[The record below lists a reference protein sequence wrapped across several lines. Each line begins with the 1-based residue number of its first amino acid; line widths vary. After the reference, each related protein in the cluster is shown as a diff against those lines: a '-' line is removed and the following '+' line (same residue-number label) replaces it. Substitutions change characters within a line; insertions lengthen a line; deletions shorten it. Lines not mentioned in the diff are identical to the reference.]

1 MIINRNDAI
10 AAEDMEARVTQ
21 FREHGNHFSGNL
33 PFGEKHLENIVP
45 EDGLQLFQL
54 QGRGD
59 AEQRAARNSDNG
71 DTLGLRKTA
80 QITSIVTSRC
90 PP

>member
-10 AAEDMEARVTQ
+10 AAEDMEARVTP

-33 PFGEKHLENIVP
+33 PFGEEHPENLVP

-54 QGRGD
+54 QGRGGTTRR
-59 AEQRAARNSDNG
+59 EK
-71 DTLGLRKTA
+71 LR
-80 QITSIVTSRC
+80 
-90 PP
+90 

>member
-1 MIINRNDAI
+1 MIINRNDVV
-10 AAEDMEARVTQ
+10 AAEDMKAGVMP
-21 FREHGNHFSGNL
+21 FREHGNHFLGNL
-33 PFGEKHLENIVP
+33 PFGEEHPEHLVP